1 MGFFVFISLR
11 KPQNSMIHFFLRS
24 LLLLSLFYPLSAQET
39 FGSFSKEKLKAFEDF
54 LGEEI
59 NSQKLAG
66 VEVLIFQNDAV
77 VWHSVKGYQNLEE
90 KTPLKKNSLYYIQSM
105 TKPIISLAIMQLVDQ
120 GLIALD
126 DPVAKYIPEASNL
139 RITKDPQKGKNGP
152 SVPAQKALQIKHL
165 LTHTAGLSHGLE
177 NTLLDKELFQALYGE
192 TLDYTLHDSIESRVA
207 SLLEFPLIGPVGAQW
222 HYSAS
227 PDLLALIVQR
237 VSQQSVPSY
246 LKQHIFDPLGMKDTG
261 YNLSDSQAKR
271 MMQLHVVGADGN
283 IQLSPEQVPTMGNT
297 VYGGTHGLFS
307 TPIEYAR
314 FCQLF
319 LNQGKIGNQSLLS
332 PEMALKMRTNKVG
345 ELLGYSRGF
354 GYGFGVLKEN
364 IPPMNKG
371 QFYWNGYFSTHFIVD
386 PEENFTAILMTQKF
400 PYSQEYAEQLNKW
413 IYAALE

>member
-1 MGFFVFISLR
+1 
-11 KPQNSMIHFFLRS
+11 MIHFFLRS

-165 LTHTAGLSHGLE
+165 LTHTAGL
-177 NTLLDKELFQALYGE
+177 
-192 TLDYTLHDSIESRVA
+192 
-207 SLLEFPLIGPVGAQW
+207 
-222 HYSAS
+222 
-227 PDLLALIVQR
+227 
-237 VSQQSVPSY
+237 
-246 LKQHIFDPLGMKDTG
+246 
-261 YNLSDSQAKR
+261 
-271 MMQLHVVGADGN
+271 
-283 IQLSPEQVPTMGNT
+283 
-297 VYGGTHGLFS
+297 
-307 TPIEYAR
+307 
-314 FCQLF
+314 
-319 LNQGKIGNQSLLS
+319 
-332 PEMALKMRTNKVG
+332 
-345 ELLGYSRGF
+345 
-354 GYGFGVLKEN
+354 
-364 IPPMNKG
+364 
-371 QFYWNGYFSTHFIVD
+371 
-386 PEENFTAILMTQKF
+386 
-400 PYSQEYAEQLNKW
+400 
-413 IYAALE
+413 